1 MGEQPLENTFRSLE
15 LPEAPATARRKL
27 AWDAAESVQKEVT
40 QEEPSG
46 EEDGREARGKDKQ
59 VCAGE
64 LQKVDMQTSKA
75 DRPTE
80 G

>member
-1 MGEQPLENTFRSLE
+1 M
-15 LPEAPATARRKL
+15 ARRKL
-27 AWDAAESVQKEVT
+27 AWDAAEGTQKEDT

-75 DRPTE
+75 DGPTE